1 MCCSRAI
8 LSNQD
13 VLPSTPMSRLLMDD
27 FWGTPLSHSGS
38 HGSYRPLCVLSFRLN
53 YMLGGFRAWGYHLV
67 NILLHCL
74 ATSLVVRLARLL
86 FPSNIPVAITGLL
99 FAAHPIHTEAVAGVV
114 GRADVA
120 ACIFYLM
127 SFQCY
132 MAHVRHRDRLC
143 RQCRACCST
152 PSCAQTCY
160 RCFASRTERGH
171 GHWCEEHSK
180 YHVSDVSG
188 RCVCKKFMHC
198 PKHSILNVGRGGGAS
213 RGKQWLCMCGC
224 VLFASGAILSKET
237 GVTVL
242 MLCAGYDVLTH
253 LGKKRNS
260 LIDIFT
266 KVSSHSI
273 FAYYYSSAYA
283 HEQNPIIGGSCDYKQ
298 SQSLLEWFF
307 IQHFFTVTLQ

>member
-1 MCCSRAI
+1 
-8 LSNQD
+8 
-13 VLPSTPMSRLLMDD
+13 MSRLLVDD

-86 FPSNIPVAITGLL
+86 FPSSIPVAITGLL

-132 MAHVRHRDRLC
+132 VAHVRHRDRLC
-143 RQCRACCST
+143 RQ
-152 PSCAQTCY
+152 
-160 RCFASRTERGH
+160 
-171 GHWCEEHSK
+171 
-180 YHVSDVSG
+180 
-188 RCVCKKFMHC
+188 
-198 PKHSILNVGRGGGAS
+198 
-213 RGKQWLCMCGC
+213 GKQWLCMCGC
-224 VLFASGAILSKET
+224 VLFASCAILSKET

-242 MLCAGYDVLTH
+242 LLCTGYDVLTH

-260 LIDIFT
+260 LVDIFT
-266 KVSSHSI
+266 KVSPHSG
-273 FAYYYSSAYA
+273 FAYT
-283 HEQNPIIGGSCDYKQ
+283 HEQNSFIGVGCDYRQ
-298 SQSLLEWFF
+298 Y
-307 IQHFFTVTLQ
+307 T

>member
-1 MCCSRAI
+1 
-8 LSNQD
+8 
-13 VLPSTPMSRLLMDD
+13 MSRLLVDD

-86 FPSNIPVAITGLL
+86 FPSSLPVAVTGLL
-99 FAAHPIHTEAVAGVV
+99 FAAHPVHTEAVAGVV

-143 RQCRACCST
+143 RQGGGRCGT

-160 RCFASRTERGH
+160 RCFASRSERGH
-171 GHWCEEHSK
+171 GLWCEGP
-180 YHVSDVSG
+180 SDMGG
-188 RCVCKKFMHC
+188 RCVCKKRSM
-198 PKHSILNVGRGGGAS
+198 LDAGRGPGAS
-213 RGKQWLCMCGC
+213 GCRQWLCLCAC

-260 LIDIFT
+260 LLDIFT
-266 KVSSHSI
+266 KVSL
-273 FAYYYSSAYA
+273 
-283 HEQNPIIGGSCDYKQ
+283 P
-298 SQSLLEWFF
+298 L
-307 IQHFFTVTLQ
+307 

>member
-13 VLPSTPMSRLLMDD
+13 ILPSTPMSRLLVDD

-86 FPSNIPVAITGLL
+86 FPSNLPVAITGLL
-99 FAAHPIHTEAVAGVV
+99 FAAHPIHTEAVAGIV

-132 MAHVRHRDRLC
+132 MAHVRQRDRLC
-143 RQCRACCST
+143 RQCRTSCGTA
-152 PSCAQTCY
+152 SCAQTCY
-160 RCFASRTERGH
+160 RCFASRTEAGH
-171 GHWCEEHSK
+171 GNWCEEHSRC
-180 YHVSDVSG
+180 HVPDLSG
-188 RCVCKKFMHC
+188 RCVCRKLQHC
-198 PKHSILNVGRGGGAS
+198 PKQCVLNGATGVS
-213 RGKQWLCMCGC
+213 RCRQWLCLCGC
-224 VLFASGAILSKET
+224 VLFASAAILSKET

-242 MLCAGYDVLTH
+242 LLCAGYDVLTH

-266 KVSSHSI
+266 KVSLPNWSCFKLPLRDDLI
-273 FAYYYSSAYA
+273 FLRLLAYYY
-283 HEQNPIIGGSCDYKQ
+283 
-298 SQSLLEWFF
+298 
-307 IQHFFTVTLQ
+307 